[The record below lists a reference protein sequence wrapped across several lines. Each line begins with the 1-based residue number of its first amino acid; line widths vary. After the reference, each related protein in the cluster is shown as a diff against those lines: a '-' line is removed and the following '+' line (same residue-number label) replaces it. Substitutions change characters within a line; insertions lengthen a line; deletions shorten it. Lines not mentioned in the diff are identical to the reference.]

1 MNSRSE
7 EPQTTNYKPQTDS
20 LDLSIPYHLENF
32 IGGNFIGPLSGRFI
46 DNVNPATGAI
56 FCQVPDSG
64 EKDIEAAVHAA
75 KKIFPQWSLTPAE
88 ERFKIL
94 NRIAVLIDQHLDELA
109 LAETVDNGK
118 PLWLSKRVDIPRASA
133 NFRFFATG
141 IMHFAAEAH
150 AMEDKAINYTLRQPI
165 GIVGCISPWNLPLY
179 LFTWKIAPALAAG
192 NCVIAKPSE
201 VTPVTGFLLSKI
213 CKEAGLPDGVLNIV
227 HGRGET
233 TGEAIVKHPEIKAI
247 SFTGST
253 RAGARIA
260 SIAAPMFKKLSLEL
274 GGKNPNIIFADCN
287 WQKMLKT
294 TVQSSFSNQGEIC
307 LCGSRILVEE
317 TIYEQFKKEF
327 VELVLKLKLG
337 DPLDEH
343 TKQGAIVSKQHFDK
357 IVRCIAKAKEEGGII
372 LCGGNT
378 VKFTDRCADGFF
390 IEPTVIEGLG
400 PDCDTNME
408 EIFGPV
414 VTLQKF
420 KTEEEALQLANACNY
435 GLSAT
440 IWTQDVSRAN
450 RVAAKT
456 EAGIIWVNCW
466 LLRDLRTAFGGVKNS
481 GVGREGG
488 WEALRF
494 FTEAK
499 NVCIEL

>member
-1 MNSRSE
+1 MTVESTSNISHHTSA
-7 EPQTTNYKPQTDS
+7 

-32 IGGNFIGPLSGRFI
+32 IGGNFIGPLSGKFI
-46 DNVNPATGAI
+46 DNTNPATGEVFSQI
-56 FCQVPDSG
+56 PDSG
-64 EKDIEAAVHAA
+64 EKDIEAAVTAA
-75 KKIFPQWSLTPAE
+75 KKAFPLWSVTPVE
-88 ERFKIL
+88 ERFTVLNKI
-94 NRIAVLIDQHLDELA
+94 ATLIDEHLNELA
-109 LAETVDNGK
+109 LAETLDNGK
-118 PLWLSKRVDIPRASA
+118 PLWLSKRVDIPRASS

-141 IMHFAAEAH
+141 IMHFAAESH
-150 AMEDKAINYTLRQPI
+150 TMENKAINYTLRQPV

-201 VTPVTGFLLSKI
+201 VTPVTAFLLSRI
-213 CKEAGLPDGVLNIV
+213 CKAAGLPDGVLNIV
-227 HGRGET
+227 HGKGDT
-233 TGEAIVKHPEIKAI
+233 TGEAMVRHPQIKAI

-260 SIAAPMFKKLSLEL
+260 SVAAPMFKKLSLEL
-274 GGKNPNIIFADCN
+274 GGKNPNIIFADCD
-287 WQKMLKT
+287 WQKMMKT
-294 TVQSSFSNQGEIC
+294 TIQSSFSNQGQIC

-317 TIYEQFKKEF
+317 SIYEKFKAEFIQRVKE
-327 VELVLKLKLG
+327 LKVG
-337 DPLDEH
+337 DPLHEN
-343 TKQGAIVSKQHFDK
+343 TRQGALVSRQHFEK
-357 IVRCIAKAKEEGGII
+357 VLSCIETAKKEGGTI
-372 LCGGNT
+372 LCGGNA
-378 VKFTDRCADGFF
+378 VKPEGRCADGFF

-400 PDCDTNME
+400 PACDTNME

-420 KTEEEALQLANACNY
+420 KTEEEGLALANACSY

-440 IWTQDVSRAN
+440 IWTQDISKAN
-450 RVAAKT
+450 RVAAKV
-456 EAGIIWVNCW
+456 EAGIVWVNCW
-466 LLRDLRTAFGGVKNS
+466 LLRDLRTPFGGVKNS

-499 NVCIEL
+499 NVCVEL